1 MEEELREFLEELASR
16 EKSPATIAK
25 YAHDVRL
32 FFAWRREPYEAITK
46 QQVIAYKQWLVE
58 QYAPGGSLEDVYLH
72 VFGEEGGA

>member
-32 FFAWRREPYEAITK
+32 F
-46 QQVIAYKQWLVE
+46 LLG
-58 QYAPGGSLEDVYLH
+58 GGSH
-72 VFGEEGGA
+72 MRRSPNSR